1 VATSPRR
8 MRSVTNFSPP
18 LIVSSV
24 CIRHSTNQE
33 QSRKAALNDMYPQRG
48 QSLHQLAQS
57 SRLLMPF
64 WPTGRLPLS
73 CVKQP
78 DRPPFVKLQAPTIG
92 LLPETISFRNESIIV
107 ERGVYGP
114 VLVRFTSVRPPA
126 ARKVQEAHK
135 SRRTAVGGT
144 SGEESGGGQKSSV
157 RPGPENGLWKHAKRS
172 LKNGTFVPISQ

>member
-18 LIVSSV
+18 LIVSSG

-107 ERGVYGP
+107 
-114 VLVRFTSVRPPA
+114 VLSCHPS
-126 ARKVQEAHK
+126 ARVLGKRNLRKGQLNH
-135 SRRTAVGGT
+135 GT
-144 SGEESGGGQKSSV
+144 IG
-157 RPGPENGLWKHAKRS
+157 
-172 LKNGTFVPISQ
+172 PISP

>member
-1 VATSPRR
+1 MATSPRR

-126 ARKVQEAHK
+126 ARKVQEAHT
-135 SRRTAVGGT
+135 SRRT
-144 SGEESGGGQKSSV
+144 
-157 RPGPENGLWKHAKRS
+157 PGENGLWKHAKRS
-172 LKNGTFVPISQ
+172 TQERHIRSDESVGLYKHVKVSF